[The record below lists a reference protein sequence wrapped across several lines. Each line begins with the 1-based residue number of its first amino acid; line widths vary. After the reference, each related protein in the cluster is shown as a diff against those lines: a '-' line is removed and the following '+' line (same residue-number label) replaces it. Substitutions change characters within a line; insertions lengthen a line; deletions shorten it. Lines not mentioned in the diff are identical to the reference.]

1 MDYDFSTLS
10 PTAFEDL
17 TRDLL
22 GRALGIRFE
31 GFAEGPDDGMDGR
44 HATADGDI
52 ILQAKHYNRSGFT
65 GLKAK
70 MKTERAKIDA
80 LQHRRYILATSA
92 TLTPANKKALAEII
106 GPTLQGPGD
115 IFGPQDL
122 NALLLQHSDI
132 EIAHQALW
140 KQSSAVMKTLITSA
154 VQDAL
159 PKPAPIPPALAALL
173 PLATNEAETAEP
185 VARDTLFLLKS
196 SPHDDEFSLWLAP
209 KLEAEGYRVFA
220 DILTL
225 EPGDRWRREINQ
237 ALELRAAKVLLVG
250 REATL
255 NDGAVQDDI
264 DIALDV
270 AKRLGD
276 QRFILPLRLES
287 HRKVKGIGD
296 TVAVDFVRGWGEG
309 LAKLLDTLRRQKV
322 PRDPNVVQ
330 IDPNWELFRRRG
342 AIPLINQPERLTSNW
357 LRVVEMPDAIFYYEA
372 TGASDPD
379 RLKRALGQYPYPT
392 TVQGRGFLTF
402 ATQAEIDEAFAEIGR
417 FRVKHRI
424 AMLDFVEDGIPKLG
438 LERQP
443 ARNLLNVMMKDAWF
457 RFCKDRGL
465 IDYSYSNSVGFHAS
479 PALAPKGVRIPWG
492 TQGERRSSMLRN
504 VARKHIW
511 QYGVTALPS
520 IWPFWHFKLKA
531 RVLFAADN
539 GTQEGLAIDD
549 PKKMHRL
556 RRSICKGWRNKQWHG
571 RMLAFLE
578 LISGDSAYIRLRL
591 SPDSDC
597 VLDAAPVLFSSPIS
611 TMLPDI
617 ADADAEETDTSTL
630 GRPEAEEEDE

>member
-1 MDYDFSTLS
+1 MNYDFSTLS
-10 PTAFEDL
+10 PTDFENL

-22 GRALGIRFE
+22 GRALGLRFE

-52 ILQAKHYNRSGFT
+52 ILQAKHYRSGFA
-65 GLKAK
+65 GLKTK
-70 MKTERAKIDA
+70 MKTERVKIDA
-80 LQHRRYILATSA
+80 LQPKRYILATSA
-92 TLTPANKKALAEII
+92 TLTPANKTALAEII
-106 GPTLQGPGD
+106 GPALQGPGD

-122 NALLLQHSDI
+122 NALLLQHPDI
-132 EIAHQALW
+132 ETAHQTLW

-154 VQDAL
+154 VKEAL
-159 PKPAPIPPALAALL
+159 PKPAPIPSALAALL
-173 PLATNEAETAEP
+173 PPTEAAAAEP
-185 VARDTLFLLKS
+185 AARDTLFLLKS
-196 SPHDDEFSLWLAP
+196 SPHDDEFALWLAP

-237 ALELRAAKVLLVG
+237 ALEHRAAKVLLVG
-250 REATL
+250 RKATL
-255 NDGAVQDDI
+255 DDAAVQDDI

-276 QRFILPLRLES
+276 QRFILPLRLET

-309 LAKLLDTLRRQKV
+309 LAKLLETLRRQKV
-322 PRDPNVVQ
+322 PHDPSAAR

-357 LRVVEMPDAIFYYEA
+357 LRVVEMPDAILYYEP

-379 RLKRALGQYPYPT
+379 RLKRALGTYPYPT
-392 TVQGRGFLTF
+392 AVQGRGFLTF
-402 ATQAEIDEAFAEIGR
+402 ATQPEIDEAFAEIGR
-417 FRVKHRI
+417 FRVKHSI
-424 AMLDFVEDGIPKLG
+424 PILDFVEDGVPDLD

-479 PALAPKGVRIPWG
+479 SALAPKGARIPWG

-504 VARKHIW
+504 VAKKHIW

-539 GTQEGLAIDD
+539 GTQEGLKIDD

-591 SPDSDC
+591 SQGRDC
-597 VLDAAPVLFSSPIS
+597 VLDASPVLFSSPVS
-611 TMLPDI
+611 TVLPDV

-630 GRPEAEEEDE
+630 GRPEAEEDDE

>member
-52 ILQAKHYNRSGFT
+52 ILQAKHFNRSSFT
-65 GLKAK
+65 GLKSK

-80 LQHRRYILATSA
+80 LQPKRYILATSA
-92 TLTPANKKALAEII
+92 TLTPANKEALAEII
-106 GPTLQGPGD
+106 GQALQGPGD

-122 NALLLQHSDI
+122 NALLRQHSEI

-140 KQSSAVMKTLITSA
+140 KQSSAVMKTLITNA
-154 VQDAL
+154 VKDAL
-159 PKPAPIPPALAALL
+159 PKSAPIPPALAALL
-173 PLATNEAETAEP
+173 PLATNEAKAAEP
-185 VARDTLFLLKS
+185 PARDILFLLKS
-196 SPHDDEFSLWLAP
+196 SPHDNEFALWLAP

-225 EPGDRWRREINQ
+225 EPGDRWRREINL
-237 ALELRAAKVLLVG
+237 ALQHRAAKVLLVG

-255 NDGAVQDDI
+255 DDAAVQDDI

-296 TVAVDFVRGWGEG
+296 TVPVDFVRGWGEG
-309 LAKLLDTLRRQKV
+309 LAKLLETLRRQKV
-322 PRDPNVVQ
+322 PRNPSVAR

-357 LRVVEMPDAIFYYEA
+357 LRVVEMPDAILYYEP
-372 TGASDPD
+372 TGASDTD
-379 RLKRALGQYPYPT
+379 RLKRGLGNYPYPT
-392 TVQGRGFLTF
+392 AVQGRGFLTF
-402 ATQAEIDEAFAEIGR
+402 ATQAEIDESFAEIGR
-417 FRVKHRI
+417 FHVKHNI
-424 AMLDFVEDGIPKLG
+424 PILDFVEDGIPDLE

-479 PALAPKGVRIPWG
+479 PALAPKGARIPWG

-504 VARKHIW
+504 VAKKHIW

-539 GTQEGLAIDD
+539 GTQEGLKIDD

-591 SPDSDC
+591 SPGSDC
-597 VLDAAPVLFSSPIS
+597 VLEASPVLFSSPVS
-611 TMLPDI
+611 TMLPDV

>member
-1 MDYDFSTLS
+1 MEYNFSTLS
-10 PTAFEDL
+10 PTDFENL

-44 HATADGDI
+44 HAMADGDI
-52 ILQAKHYNRSGFT
+52 ILQSKRYDRSGFA

-70 MKTERAKIDA
+70 MKSERAKIDA
-80 LQHRRYILATSA
+80 LQPKRYILATSA
-92 TLTPANKKALAEII
+92 TLTPANKTVLAEII
-106 GPTLQGPGD
+106 GPALQSPGD

-122 NALLLQHSDI
+122 NALLRQHSDI
-132 EIAHQALW
+132 ELAHQALW
-140 KQSSAVMKTLITSA
+140 RQSSAVMKTLITSA
-154 VQDAL
+154 VKDAL
-159 PKPAPIPPALAALL
+159 PKPAPIPPPLAALL
-173 PLATNEAETAEP
+173 PPTATETKAAEP
-185 VARDTLFLLKS
+185 AVRDTLFLLKS
-196 SPHDDEFSLWLAP
+196 SPDDDQFALWLAP

-225 EPGDRWRREINQ
+225 EPGDRWRREINL
-237 ALELRAAKVLLVG
+237 ALEHRAAKVLLVG
-250 REATL
+250 RNATL
-255 NDGAVQDDI
+255 DDVAVQDDI

-309 LAKLLDTLRRQKV
+309 LAKLLETLRRQKV
-322 PRDPNVVQ
+322 PRNPSAAR

-379 RLKRALGQYPYPT
+379 RLKRALGNYPYPT
-392 TVQGRGFLTF
+392 AVQGRGFLTF
-402 ATQAEIDEAFAEIGR
+402 ATQAEIDEAFSEIGR
-417 FRVKHRI
+417 FRVKHSVPI
-424 AMLDFVEDGIPKLG
+424 LDFVEDGIADLD

-443 ARNLLNVMMKDAWF
+443 ARNLVNMMMKDAWF

-465 IDYSYSNSVGFHAS
+465 VDYSYSNSVGFHAS

-504 VARKHIW
+504 VAKKHIW

-539 GTQEGLAIDD
+539 GTQEGLKIDD

-591 SPDSDC
+591 SQNSDC
-597 VLDAAPVLFSSPIS
+597 VLEASPVLFSSPVS
-611 TMLPDI
+611 TVLPDV
-617 ADADAEETDTSTL
+617 ADADAEETDISTL
-630 GRPEAEEEDE
+630 GRPEAEEEEE